1 MRFYL
6 PSRGGRA
13 NARVGVTSGVRNG
26 HPTPDLCS
34 DPSPSRG
41 G

>member
-1 MRFYL
+1 MRFCL
-6 PSRGGRA
+6 PLWGEVAR

-26 HPTPDLCS
+26 QPTPDLWS
-34 DPSPSRG
+34 DPHPQG